1 MTLNLIDK
9 LLEAADQWRQM
20 GFPSRQVL
28 FDTADRLERWKREQ
42 PGFTTDDSGPTLLT
56 ATLDDAMGQ
65 GLDVIER
72 FADLMGC
79 RVRRLG
85 LLLPAE
91 EIIDACHRLQPDMLG
106 ATVLQFDSEEELA
119 HISRHLPEKTFFI
132 AGGPVFAPGDNFA
145 QRCGIHAVARDAG
158 AFIRLLAPRLAGGS
172 TDAVP

>member
-65 GLDVIER
+65 GLDVNGDAIYGTQ
-72 FADLMGC
+72 AGPIQGVPWC
-79 RVRRLG
+79 RSTEKGDTVYLHVFDWPSDGRLVLEG
-85 LLLPAE
+85 VSAE
-91 EIIDACHRLQPDMLG
+91 TA
-106 ATVLQFDSEEELA
+106 
-119 HISRHLPEKTFFI
+119 
-132 AGGPVFAPGDNFA
+132 
-145 QRCGIHAVARDAG
+145 
-158 AFIRLLAPRLAGGS
+158 RLLCAPASALSIEPYDGGLVIVGPKEAPDKID
-172 TDAVP
+172 TVVALG